1 MKNYLLLFIFSFTT
15 AFSQIV
21 PFTVNLDT
29 SVTKNIDSALI
40 YVKNPSN
47 KVINVTYI
55 RTTSPY
61 FFTRVNTLN
70 IAPNDSSALW
80 ILYSSEQ
87 NVTNRGFI
95 LLDSRVPNGGLHYS
109 LLYGLIATSK
119 YQEVIYSPTQ
129 NLWDEQ
135 LKAALKTIMSN
146 GYISLGY
153 NSARDKM
160 FETVDDYGGD
170 TIECIYSGRR
180 IYATNRTQAQNQN
193 FDTEHTWPQSFFNQN
208 EPMRSD
214 LHHLFPTYSPANNAR
229 SNYPFG
235 YVVSGITYQ
244 EGGSK
249 LGRDINNNIVFEPRD
264 IQKGNTARAVFY
276 FAIRY
281 QNYESYL
288 NLTQENALRQF
299 NSGDSV
305 DARERLRND
314 RIKQFQNNRNAFVD
328 HPELVNRIAA
338 FYTALNR
345 LPKAEINAAPFNVN
359 FDTLSNSGDTVSYF
373 VSLCN
378 FGNTNLVINSVTS
391 NNPVFTVESFP
402 NTIIPNQFGY
412 IKVKFTPNAN
422 NTAYNG
428 ELNVINSDSTIKIA
442 LNGLCGVV
450 NGITPVSEEIPTSFK
465 LKQNYPNP
473 FNPSTN
479 IEFAIPQSSFIKLS
493 VYDVVGREVSVL
505 VNENLKPGIYKTDWN
520 AENYPSGIYFYRL
533 FTNDFSQTK
542 RMILLK

>member
-1 MKNYLLLFIFSFTT
+1 MKNYLLLFIFSCTT
-15 AFSQIV
+15 LFSQIV

-80 ILYSSEQ
+80 ILFSSEQ